1 MITSFRKSLLF
12 SSIFILFFSASPTV
26 VSASS
31 VLSIGDGDTVRVL
44 DGQQRVTVRLACIDA
59 PEMSQQPYGIRS
71 RQFLQDLLPIG
82 SDVTV
87 RIQTKD
93 RYGRT
98 VAELINNQG
107 NINQQMIRRG
117 HAFAYRRYLKQC
129 DSSEYLRLENE
140 AKNLKLGV
148 WSVGSDGIQRPWDY
162 RSGRSQQGAMRRK
175 YRCKDIGSWS
185 KAQQLLRDG
194 HSYLD
199 RDRDGE
205 ACESLR

>member
-1 MITSFRKSLLF
+1 M
-12 SSIFILFFSASPTV
+12 
-26 VSASS
+26 
-31 VLSIGDGDTVRVL
+31 LSIGDGDTVRVL
-44 DGQQRVTVRLACIDA
+44 DGKDRVTVRLACIDA

-87 RIQTKD
+87 QIQTKD

-98 VAELINNQG
+98 VAELINNHG

-117 HAFAYRRYLKQC
+117 HAFAYRRYLQQC
-129 DSSEYLRLENE
+129 DSSEYLRIENE
-140 AKNLKLGV
+140 ARNSKLGI

-205 ACESLR
+205 ACEGLR